1 MKISKLIASAALS
14 ATIILASSC
23 TTKTETTRP
32 ERTVSVQGIG
42 TIELNPDCVSLVFSV
57 SSESWDVNIA
67 SSESARKMT
76 AVQEALKAKE
86 ITEDRYYTYD
96 YSIRQEYAYTT
107 DRRRYRNYIVTNK
120 INVTINNIE
129 QAGAIIDSAIAAGAN
144 ELTSLEYSV
153 TADTSEAIK
162 KARMIAVKDA
172 EEKAQILA
180 GATGAK
186 VGQIMT
192 ITESTSTDYNNYV
205 PMAASN
211 TLEKRKIT
219 TPLSAGTKSISV
231 IVNST
236 YELE

>member
-42 TIELNPDCVSLVFSV
+42 TIELNPDCVFLVFSV

-96 YSIRQEYAYTT
+96 YSIRQAYTT

-192 ITESTSTDYNNYV
+192 ITESTSTEHNNYV

-211 TLEKRKIT
+211 ALEKREIT
-219 TPLSAGTKSISV
+219 TPLSAGTKSISI